1 MLFHSQE
8 FILLFLPLVVA
19 TYYSLRRHHIL
30 REWSLVLASLVF
42 YGWWDLRFVPLLATQ
57 VTISWLLARV
67 AAHAKVP
74 WLLGLGVTL
83 NLATLGLFKYA
94 NFVLE
99 TACALTHTQLPK
111 ADIVLPIGI
120 SFFTFQIVSYLLD
133 RKAGSA
139 PLYPLRRFALF
150 IVLFPHLIAGPIVR
164 HNEIIPQF
172 DKDPVRPD
180 VYERLSRGVCL
191 FIVGFLAKV
200 LIADR
205 LAPHVDGI
213 FAASANGVPTLCDA
227 WYAAFAFAL
236 QIYFDFAAYSEM
248 AIGIALMFGFN
259 FPLNFDM
266 PYRATSLRDFWRR
279 WHMTLS
285 RFLRDYLYIPLGGSR
300 FGEVR
305 FVLASLTTMGLC
317 GLWHGAGWTFVV
329 WGLTHGLGLIV
340 CRAWSRLSLPMP
352 SALGWLL
359 TTVFVVITFVLFRA
373 SSFASASNVLAGM
386 MGVGDLGE
394 LPHDTEFVIVL
405 VAAAVLAVAPSRPSP
420 QALEGWLRPKPIL
433 ASMFAFGAVFGILEV
448 GKGQPTTFIYFQF

>member
-8 FILLFLPLVVA
+8 FILFFLPLTMAV
-19 TYYSLRRHHIL
+19 YYALRRHHVL
-30 REWSLVLASLVF
+30 REWSLLLASLVF
-42 YGWWDLRFVPLLATQ
+42 YGWWDVRLVPLLVAQ
-57 VTISWLLARV
+57 VTTSWLVARLAG
-67 AAHAKVP
+67 HAKAP
-74 WLLGLGVTL
+74 GLLALGVVL
-83 NLATLGLFKYA
+83 NLAILGLFKYA
-94 NFVLE
+94 NFFVE
-99 TACALTHTQLPK
+99 TASALTHVELPRS
-111 ADIVLPIGI
+111 DIVLPIGI

-133 RKAGSA
+133 RKAGRA
-139 PLYPLRRFALF
+139 PLYPFRRFALF
-150 IVLFPHLIAGPIVR
+150 VVLFPHLIAGPIVR

-172 DKDPVRPD
+172 DKDPVRAD

-205 LAPHVDGI
+205 LAPHVDGV
-213 FAASANGVPTLCDA
+213 FAASVNGVPTLSDA

-279 WHMTLS
+279 WHMSLS
-285 RFLRDYLYIPLGGSR
+285 RFMRDYLYIPLGGSR
-300 FGEVR
+300 QGQGR
-305 FVLASLTTMGLC
+305 FVLAALATMGLC

-329 WGLTHGLGLIV
+329 WGLTHGVGLIV

-359 TTVFVVITFVLFRA
+359 TTTFVVTTFVLFRA
-373 SSFASASNVLAGM
+373 SSFGTASNVLAGM
-386 MGVGDLGE
+386 MGAGDWGE
-394 LPHDTEFVIVL
+394 LPRHAELVTVL
-405 VAAAVLAVAPSRPSP
+405 VAAVLAVAPSRPSP
-420 QALEGWLRPKPIL
+420 KALEAWLRPKPIL
-433 ASMFAFGAVFGILEV
+433 AGAFGLAAAFGILEV